1 MLISSLLF
9 PLKKNKKVEFFFGD
23 YQPSKEFSSILEEK
37 SCKTNNGLS
46 RDFRG
51 TCYLLV
57 AVRKCVAMR
66 LRVIY
71 ESQVTN
77 RKQGGLPVSRVDTKW
92 RIQFF
97 AKYDYRF
104 LLDVIIASIAT
115 FFAKAIIAIPR
126 LSLSILLE

>member
-1 MLISSLLF
+1 
-9 PLKKNKKVEFFFGD
+9 
-23 YQPSKEFSSILEEK
+23 
-37 SCKTNNGLS
+37 
-46 RDFRG
+46 
-51 TCYLLV
+51 
-57 AVRKCVAMR
+57 MR
-66 LRVIY
+66 LGVIY

-77 RKQGGLPVSRVDTKW
+77 RKHGGLPVSRVDTKW

-104 LLDVIIASIAT
+104 LLDVIIVSIAT